1 MWKKFSITMTMG
13 WFLAACL
20 LSAAAKPALAH
31 PHVFIDTSIT
41 VEFNDH
47 GLSGFKVEWVFDTMF
62 GSRLI
67 ADYDHDKNGRLDMAE
82 SAEIEQKAFS
92 NVSKFNY
99 FTYVY
104 IGSKRHDIVTISHFQ
119 ASILG
124 KTLQYAFFIPF
135 ERAWNEI
142 DGNIWIGFF
151 DKTNFCDFQFNAEK
165 PFSVSS
171 PQDIDIVAKI
181 VSTRDG
187 WVRHRA
193 FEELR
198 IQYKKTQ

>member
-1 MWKKFSITMTMG
+1 MEKRITAALTAIYC
-13 WFLAACL
+13 FAAFVLATT
-20 LSAAAKPALAH
+20 PAYGH
-31 PHVFIDTSIT
+31 PHVFIDTSIS
-41 VEFNDH
+41 VQFNDH
-47 GLSGFKVEWVFDTMF
+47 GLSGFKVEWVFDAMF

-67 ADYDHDKNGRLDMAE
+67 ADYDRDKNGRLDMAE

-92 NVSKFNY
+92 NVRKFNY
-99 FTYVY
+99 FTYIY
-104 IGSKRHDIVTISHFQ
+104 IGNKRHDIVTVSHFQ
-119 ASILG
+119 TSVLD
-124 KTLQYAFFIPF
+124 KTLQYTFFIPF

-165 PFSVSS
+165 PFSISA
-171 PQDIDIVAKI
+171 PQNIDIGAKI

-198 IQYKKTQ
+198 IQYKKTP